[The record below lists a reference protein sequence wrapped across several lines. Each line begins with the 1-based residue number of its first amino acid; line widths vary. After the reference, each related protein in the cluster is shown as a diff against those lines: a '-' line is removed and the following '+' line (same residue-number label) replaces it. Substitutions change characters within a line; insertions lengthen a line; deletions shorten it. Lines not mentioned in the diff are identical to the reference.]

1 MIPGRYIAYA
11 GVSAQDANLVR
22 RDRVREFHISSCIFF
37 WEVDLDQK
45 PVLGCGTVLAM
56 ATDSRP

>member
-11 GVSAQDANLVR
+11 GVSAQDSLVR
-22 RDRVREFHISSCIFF
+22 RDRVREFHISSCFFF
-37 WEVDLDQK
+37 WEADLDQK
-45 PVLGCGTVLAM
+45 PVLGCGRVLAM